1 MSTTAANTLM
11 LPDSFS
17 LLDLMVA
24 RLNAGGGSR
33 PTNPKANAPMLRR
46 AAAQDNS
53 ADHAALMTRC
63 H

>member
-1 MSTTAANTLM
+1 M

-17 LLDLMVA
+17 LLDLMIA
-24 RLNAGGGSR
+24 RLNAGGESR
-33 PTNPKANAPMLRR
+33 PTNPKANAPKLRR

-53 ADHAALMTRC
+53 VDHAELMTGC